1 MVDPAADPAS
11 DPAWT
16 DLSEA
21 EAVFTRV
28 RPRLFGVAY
37 RMTGTV
43 VEAEDAVQEAWLRWQ
58 DADRAAVT
66 DPVPFLMTIV
76 TRICLNVLQSAR
88 ARHETYIGPWLPEP
102 VDTTA
107 DPALGAERGAALE
120 LATLMLLERLAPPE
134 RAAYILREAFDYP
147 YEQIAET
154 VGVSVPNARQLVSR
168 ARRRVTTR
176 RAAAVSGADQD
187 RLLRAFV
194 TAARSGDLIALE
206 QILAEDVVS
215 YTDGNGVRN
224 AAQIPVLGRTTVAKF
239 IRAFRGRVWPG
250 ATLRWITAN
259 GRSAVLVLHNGSPAA
274 FLTVSASSGGID
286 HVLWVLAPG
295 KLSGIGD
302 APGR

>member
-1 MVDPAADPAS
+1 MAN
-11 DPAWT
+11 PAWT
-16 DLSEA
+16 DLPEA
-21 EAVFTRV
+21 EAVFSRV

-37 RMTGTV
+37 RMMGTV
-43 VEAEDAVQEAWLRWQ
+43 AEAEDAVQETWLRWQ

-66 DPVPFLMTIV
+66 DPASFLMTIV
-76 TRICLNVLQSAR
+76 TRICLNVVQSAR

-168 ARRRVTTR
+168 ARKRLTTR
-176 RAAAVSGADQD
+176 RVSPVSDADQD

-194 TAARSGDLIALE
+194 NAARSGDLDALE
-206 QILAEDVVS
+206 EILAEDVVS
-215 YTDGNGVRN
+215 YTDGNGARN
-224 AAQIPVLGRTTVAKF
+224 AAQIPVAGRTTVAKF
-239 IRAFRGRVWPG
+239 VRAFRNRLWPG
-250 ATLRWITAN
+250 TTLRWITAN
-259 GRSAVLVLHNGSPAA
+259 GRPAVLIQHNGSAAA
-274 FLTVSASSGGID
+274 FLTIAASEGAID
-286 HVLWVLAPG
+286 QVLWVLAPD
-295 KLSGIGD
+295 KLMKI
-302 APGR
+302 AAAQQR